1 MNILNYTQTLNN
13 QTIAT
18 IGFFDGV
25 HTGHQFLLSK
35 LQTLSQAS
43 AMDSL
48 VVSFN
53 NSPQKVLHPKRTTK
67 ILTTPT
73 EKTTLLTQIGIS
85 HCLMLD
91 FDMTIAKLCANDFLQ
106 NLKQNF
112 GVQKLLIGYDHRF
125 GSDAMASFEDYQK
138 LGSELGVEIIQC
150 PRFDNNGIQV
160 SSSKIRLCISE
171 GDIETAN
178 RLLGY
183 NYTIT
188 GKVVHGNKIGRK
200 IGIPTANIEP
210 NIDKLIPKNGVYI
223 VKTTIDKHTYKGLLN
238 IGIRPTIDDGNK
250 TIETHLIDFNGNL
263 YGQTIA
269 LQIEKRLRSE
279 KKFASLE
286 ALQQQIET
294 DKNLLRST

>member
-53 NSPQKVLHPKRTTK
+53 NSPQKVLYPERTIK

-73 EKTTLLTQIGIS
+73 EKIALFSQKDIS
-85 HCLMLD
+85 HCLMLN
-91 FDMTIAKLCANDFLQ
+91 FDTKIATLRANDFLQ

-188 GKVVHGNKIGRK
+188 GKVVHGNKIGRT
-200 IGIPTANIEP
+200 IGIPTANLNVDNE
-210 NIDKLIPKNGVYI
+210 KLIPKNGVYI
-223 VKTTIDKHTYKGLLN
+223 IESNIKKHVYKGLLN
-238 IGIRPTIDDGNK
+238 IGIRPTINGSSQ
-250 TIETHLIDFNGNL
+250 TIETHLIDFNGDIYDEKITL
-263 YGQTIA
+263 YIK
-269 LQIEKRLRSE
+269 KRLRNE
-279 KKFASLE
+279 IKFSSIAE
-286 ALQQQIET
+286 LQQQIEI
-294 DKNLLRST
+294 DKNLLRSI

>member
-1 MNILNYTQTLNN
+1 VNILNYTQTLNN

-53 NSPQKVLHPKRTTK
+53 NSPQKVLYPERTIK

-73 EKTTLLTQIGIS
+73 EKIALFSQKDIS
-85 HCLMLD
+85 HCLMLN
-91 FDMTIAKLCANDFLQ
+91 FDTKIATLRANDFLQ

-188 GKVVHGNKIGRK
+188 GKVVHGNKIGRT
-200 IGIPTANIEP
+200 IGIPTANLNVDNE
-210 NIDKLIPKNGVYI
+210 KLIPKNGVYI
-223 VKTTIDKHTYKGLLN
+223 IESNIKNHVYKGLLN
-238 IGIRPTIDDGNK
+238 IGIRPTINGSSQ
-250 TIETHLIDFNGNL
+250 TIETHLIDFNGDIYDEKITL
-263 YGQTIA
+263 YIK
-269 LQIEKRLRSE
+269 KRLRNE
-279 KKFASLE
+279 IKFSSIAE
-286 ALQQQIET
+286 LQQQIEI
-294 DKNLLRST
+294 DKNLLRSI

>member
-53 NSPQKVLHPKRTTK
+53 NSPQKVLYPERTIK

-73 EKTTLLTQIGIS
+73 EKIALFSQKDIS
-85 HCLMLD
+85 HCLMLN
-91 FDMTIAKLCANDFLQ
+91 FDTKIATLRANDFLQ

-188 GKVVHGNKIGRK
+188 GKVVHGNKIGRT
-200 IGIPTANIEP
+200 IGIPTANLNVDNE
-210 NIDKLIPKNGVYI
+210 KLIPKNGVYI
-223 VKTTIDKHTYKGLLN
+223 IESNIKNHVYKGLLN
-238 IGIRPTIDDGNK
+238 IGIRPTINGSSQ
-250 TIETHLIDFNGNL
+250 TIETHLIDFNGDIYDEKITL
-263 YGQTIA
+263 YIK
-269 LQIEKRLRSE
+269 KRLRNE
-279 KKFASLE
+279 IKFSSIAE
-286 ALQQQIET
+286 LQQQIEI
-294 DKNLLRST
+294 DKNLLRSI